1 MNNIE
6 SLYGLGGLHVGGP
19 RELSNI
25 TLVDENLERL
35 LIGPGRPPASTVL
48 LKDSAFT
55 RCAIRGELRIAPG
68 VALENVLFDDV
79 RGPDMMTVSTQAAL
93 DRVIVKG
100 GHASVGLWVKPS
112 DFATPSDRQ
121 ECEAW
126 AASRQSAASWML
138 DFSELE
144 SKEVEVVG
152 LPLDK
157 LRWNTERHVPLKLDR
172 FQGSAWKAL
181 NLPSTNF
188 WRARLRRLELF
199 GVTEGVYSLP
209 LEGDKRYAQTKEE
222 MLYLVREGI
231 LDQEP

>member
-6 SLYGLGGLHVGGP
+6 SLYSLGGLHVDGP

-25 TLVDENLERL
+25 TLADERLERL

-79 RGPDMMTVSTQAAL
+79 RAPDMMTVSAQAAL

-100 GHASVGLWVKPS
+100 GRASVGLWVKPS

-126 AASRQSAASWML
+126 AASRQNAASWML
-138 DFSELE
+138 DFSQLE

-157 LRWNTERHVPLKLDR
+157 LRWNSERHVALKLER
-172 FQGSAWKAL
+172 FQGSAWKEL
-181 NLPSTNF
+181 NLAPTSF
-188 WRARLRRLELF
+188 WRLRLKRLELF
-199 GVTEGVYSLP
+199 GAAEGVFSLP
-209 LEGDKRYAQTKEE
+209 LEGDKKYVQTKEE
-222 MLYLVREGI
+222 MLCLIREGI
-231 LDQEP
+231 LVRER